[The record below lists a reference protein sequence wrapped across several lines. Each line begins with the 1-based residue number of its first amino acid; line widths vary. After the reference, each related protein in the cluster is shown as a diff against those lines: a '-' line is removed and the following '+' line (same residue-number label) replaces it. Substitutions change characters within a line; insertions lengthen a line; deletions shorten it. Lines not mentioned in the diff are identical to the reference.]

1 MIEPTIFVVDD
12 DEAMRRSLQ
21 WLLETLRLPIA
32 TFADAER
39 FIEGYDGRPGCMVLD
54 VRMPGM
60 SGLELQQRL
69 ADEGAPLQ
77 VIMLTAHGDVPM
89 AVRAMHAGAFDFVQ
103 KPYNGQAL
111 LERVQAAVRAVQRQ
125 SERQEETGTLKRRVD
140 SLTPREREV
149 LELVAAGEPNKRIA
163 QLLGVSLRTVE
174 VHRHNVMGKLE
185 AHTVGDLIRIYLA
198 VKGHPE

>member
-1 MIEPTIFVVDD
+1 
-12 DEAMRRSLQ
+12 
-21 WLLETLRLPIA
+21 
-32 TFADAER
+32 
-39 FIEGYDGRPGCMVLD
+39 MVLD